1 MDTQTAVPHQQ
12 IGGLQVKPAPGVD
25 RRQHADRRK
34 EHHHAPI
41 PDRRAQDWRRAADRM
56 ERAGRPVTALFFN
69 NEAALVES
77 ESERHQVRGAFAVN
91 GEMQ

>member
-1 MDTQTAVPHQQ
+1 MENTLHHNGSVQAQTVPTME
-12 IGGLQVKPAPGVD
+12 

-34 EHHHAPI
+34 EHRHAPI

-69 NEAALVES
+69 NEAALVE
-77 ESERHQVRGAFAVN
+77 
-91 GEMQ
+91 GETR

>member
-1 MDTQTAVPHQQ
+1 MENTTALPN
-12 IGGLQVKPAPGVD
+12 GTNE
-25 RRQHADRRK
+25 RQHGERRK
-34 EHHHAPI
+34 EQRAI
-41 PDRRAQDWRRAADRM
+41 EFMDRRTFWRRAADRM